1 MGNKAG
7 EKDTAF
13 LQSELKKTENLE
25 QFLQENSEV
34 LKPKTVQEYLNEM
47 LIKYNLEKSE
57 IIRKSGLSGTYA
69 YQIFDGKKSAGRDKL
84 IQLAFGFPLNLEET
98 QKLLRFGGHNELYV
112 KKKREA
118 FVMYALGKGY
128 DINQVNDLLYQNE
141 EKTFE

>member
-1 MGNKAG
+1 MGNKAE

-118 FVMYALGKGY
+118 FVMYALGKEY

>member
-118 FVMYALGKGY
+118 FVMYALGKEY